1 LNLLEYVDDY
11 LDENIRVLPRFV
23 LLDVHED
30 HTRTL
35 GLGSALK
42 YGESRGLTD
51 TSTTGDEVVYA

>member
-1 LNLLEYVDDY
+1 
-11 LDENIRVLPRFV
+11 V

-51 TSTTGDEVVYA
+51 ASTTGDEVVYT